1 MHDPSIEAWE
11 AGLNILMYLKG
22 NSFQGLSFDGSNPWE
37 LIGFSDASWGSEPV
51 PFGGFV
57 IMLGGTAVRWA
68 ARKLKIVPQ
77 SSAEA
82 EVAAY
87 CLAAKELK
95 FISNLLTDLHVP
107 VVKPISIYCDNSAA
121 IKIIKDVGA
130 KARTRHFDRWLAL
143 GQEQYVDRFSKPVW
157 IPTDSMLADCMTK
170 SLDKTKFL
178 AFRAGMTNTSHD
190 HVPMLLRHVLA
201 GGKHL

>member
-1 MHDPSIEAWE
+1 MQFHKEVFEVHVACPRDC
-11 AGLNILMYLKG
+11 GL
-22 NSFQGLSFDGSNPWE
+22 W
-37 LIGFSDASWGSEPV
+37 
-51 PFGGFV
+51 
-57 IMLGGTAVRWA
+57 
-68 ARKLKIVPQ
+68 
-77 SSAEA
+77 
-82 EVAAY
+82 
-87 CLAAKELK
+87 
-95 FISNLLTDLHVP
+95 
-107 VVKPISIYCDNSAA
+107 CDNSAA

-201 GGKHL
+201 GAKHL